1 MLEYTCKREGLK
13 TGPGGNCLP
22 HKYTFNTLSSLLC
35 GRKED
40 LIFMFNFV
48 EQPVKINNYEY
59 SRMPQRPSPVVMQ
72 SGLQPVAL
80 LQEDVRMVGRP
91 EPLMGS
97 FFGFRRRKG

>member
-1 MLEYTCKREGLK
+1 MSPVEKQ
-13 TGPGGNCLP
+13 
-22 HKYTFNTLSSLLC
+22 FSSLLC

-80 LQEDVRMVGRP
+80 FQEDVRMVGRP